1 MQKWESG
8 GRVKNQTLSFA
19 KGGAYVE
26 KIDNKKHESGCKFAL
41 PTLQKCGSG
50 GRVKKTG
57 PKFRKGG
64 GDVEKVKKRM
74 NHAPWQKY
82 VRVVEEIRAQA
93 SS

>member
-1 MQKWESG
+1 MQVCAANIAEMSVRG
-8 GRVKNQTLSFA
+8 MS
-19 KGGAYVE
+19 E
-26 KIDNKKHESGCKFAL
+26 
-41 PTLQKCGSG
+41 
-50 GRVKKTG
+50 KTG

-93 SS
+93 SSQHSALVIA